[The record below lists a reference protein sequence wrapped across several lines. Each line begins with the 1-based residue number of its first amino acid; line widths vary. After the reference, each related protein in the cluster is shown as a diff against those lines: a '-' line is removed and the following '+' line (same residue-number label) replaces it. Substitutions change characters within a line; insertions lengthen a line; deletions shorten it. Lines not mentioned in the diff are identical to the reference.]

1 MNAVIQ
7 GLKEVFSNFTDERK
21 RSNNK
26 RFEVCDAALSVFSV
40 FFTQCPSLLEAAR
53 LVEQGDAGM
62 SNMQS
67 IFGVHQTP
75 SDNQIRNL
83 LDPVAPEQIF
93 PFMAQLGQALY
104 AQGWLDPFRVLD
116 NQLLIAVDGTDFFSS
131 SKISCPCCTTQ
142 THANGSTTFRHIAI
156 TPVVVAP
163 AQAQVVP
170 LPPEFVCPQDGAQKQ
185 DCEINATKRW
195 LRSHGAR
202 YAPWGV
208 TLLGDD
214 LYCHQPFC
222 EAVLEQKMNFIFTCK
237 PPSHALIY
245 EWVADFERAKRLP
258 SKSVQRQV
266 GKKCFTDH
274 YRYIN
279 AVPLRAGDDALLV
292 NWLSLRT
299 TNEQGKVVFESAWV
313 SSHVL
318 TQDNLVALASAAR
331 ARWKIEN
338 ENNNT
343 LKNHG
348 YHLEH
353 NFGHGKKHL
362 SNVLLTMNLL
372 AFLTHTTL
380 GWLDQRYAAVRAS
393 LSSRKKF
400 FNDLRA
406 LLTYVSFTSWSH
418 LMEFMLRG
426 LKIKKHSAPHFQD
439 DG

>member
-1 MNAVIQ
+1 MDGVIQ
-7 GLKEVFSNFTDERK
+7 GLKQTFSSFTDARK
-21 RSNNK
+21 PSNNT
-26 RFEVCDAALSVFSV
+26 RFAVSDAALSAFSV

-53 LVEQGDAGM
+53 LVEQGDASM
-62 SNMQS
+62 SNMQTV
-67 IFGVHQTP
+67 FGVYQTP

-83 LDPVAPEQIF
+83 LDPVSPQQLH
-93 PFMAQLGQALY
+93 PFMAELGQALY
-104 AQGWLDPFRVLD
+104 AQGLLQPFRVLD

-131 SKISCPCCTTQ
+131 TKISCPCCSTQ
-142 THANGSTTFRHIAI
+142 KHANASTTYRHTAI
-156 TPVVVAP
+156 TPVVLAP
-163 AQAQVVP
+163 GQAQVVP
-170 LPPEFVCPQDGAQKQ
+170 LPPEFVCPQDGADKQ

-195 LRSHGAR
+195 LEQHGTR

-222 EAVLEQKMNFIFTCK
+222 EAVLAQNMNFIFTCK
-237 PPSHALIY
+237 PQSHALLY
-245 EWVADFERAKRLP
+245 EWVADFERTQTLAHHT
-258 SKSVQRQV
+258 VQRRV

-274 YRYIN
+274 YRFIN
-279 AVPLRAGDDALLV
+279 QVPLRDGEDAMLV

-299 TNEQGKVVFESAWV
+299 TNEQGKVVFEGSWATSHTV
-313 SSHVL
+313 SQLNVL
-318 TQDNLVALASAAR
+318 ELASSGR

-362 SNVLLTMNLL
+362 SNLLLTLNLL

-406 LLTYVSFTSWSH
+406 LLSYMSFTSWAH

-426 LKIKKHSAPHFQD
+426 LKTKRHLAPIFQD

>member
-1 MNAVIQ
+1 MNGVIQ
-7 GLKEVFSNFTDERK
+7 GLKQTFSSFTDARK

-26 RFEVCDAALSVFSV
+26 RFEVSDAALSAFSV
-40 FFTQCPSLLEAAR
+40 FFTQCPSLLEASR
-53 LVEQGDAGM
+53 LIEQGDAGM
-62 SNMQS
+62 SNMQAV
-67 IFGVHQTP
+67 FGVHQTP

-83 LDPVAPEQIF
+83 LDPVSPDHLF
-93 PFMAQLGQALY
+93 PFMAELGQALY
-104 AQGWLDPFRVLD
+104 AQGWLDTFRVLND
-116 NQLLIAVDGTDFFSS
+116 QLLIAVDGTDFFSS

-142 THANGSTTFRHIAI
+142 THQNGSTTFRHTAI

-163 AQAQVVP
+163 NQAQVVP
-170 LPPEFVCPQDGAQKQ
+170 LPPEFVCPQDGAEKQ
-185 DCEINATKRW
+185 DCEINAAQRW
-195 LRSHGAR
+195 LGAHGQR

-222 EAVLEQKMNFIFTCK
+222 QAVLAQKMNFIFTCK
-237 PPSHALIY
+237 PQSHALLY
-245 EWVADFERAKRLP
+245 EWVADFERTQALP
-258 SKSVQRQV
+258 SHTVQRRV
-266 GKKCFTDH
+266 GKKLFTDH
-274 YRYIN
+274 YRFIN
-279 AVPLRAGDDALLV
+279 QVPLRDGEDALLV

-299 TNEQGKVVFESAWV
+299 TNEQGKVVFESAWAT
-313 SSHVL
+313 SHTV
-318 TQDNLVALASAAR
+318 TEHNVMELASSAR

-362 SNVLLTMNLL
+362 SNLLLTLNLL

-393 LSSRKKF
+393 LPSRKKF

-406 LLTYVSFTSWSH
+406 LLTYMSFTSWTH

-426 LKIKKHSAPHFQD
+426 LKTKKHSAPIFQD